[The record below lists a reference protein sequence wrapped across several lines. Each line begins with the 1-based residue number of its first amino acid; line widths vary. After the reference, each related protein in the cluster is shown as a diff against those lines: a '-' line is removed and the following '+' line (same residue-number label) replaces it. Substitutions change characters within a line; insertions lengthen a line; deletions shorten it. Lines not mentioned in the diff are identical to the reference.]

1 MCVAGKY
8 SSPLSQ
14 KPSNRNQDQQ
24 QYIISNN
31 RETFNTNN
39 NGDSKCSNGIHST
52 SNLNN
57 KSDFNCVTNKIY
69 HHHIN
74 GNSLCNNNQNSI
86 AKSVIL
92 GYDKNTLDY
101 KNNKN
106 MILNRH
112 KNKADINGNNTLT
125 NNNYNQSNAYASQQI
140 YEKHLNSINH
150 LKSGLHAKHFII
162 ANEIE
167 HFDTKKNVKFQL
179 AKPQNG
185 VDSVEHLNNIGN
197 GNVTKDKAP
206 NVLEIIP
213 TNVNIHKVNGHLNG
227 FYMSG
232 HNNMKNGTEP
242 TAAQNLKSA
251 ESHSKP
257 HEKTRNGFVRNCSHN
272 GRSNECSTIK
282 INYVSRQIRG
292 GYVNTN
298 AQATNE
304 NHSQDNSLHEKPK
317 RATNTPSVPNI
328 VINGTSTDLCDIRP
342 DGTDDEEESSTG
354 KLWPNLFPI
363 ALFMFRNS
371 SDFEIAF
378 MFYSFYF
385 HHDNK
390 TLFLFQLAE
399 GKSLKSFRK
408 STSRKFRFLNLH
420 NRFFFPLQTS
430 RTKTKSFCFS

>member
-1 MCVAGKY
+1 MFCCFLAFVASQQTTKKTPNVAALTPIVCVAGKN
-8 SSPLSQ
+8 SPSLSQ

-39 NGDSKCSNGIHST
+39 HGDSKGSNGIHST

-167 HFDTKKNVKFQL
+167 NFDTKKFHQT
-179 AKPQNG
+179 KPQNG
-185 VDSVEHLNNIGN
+185 CEPQEPLNNIGN

-232 HNNMKNGTEP
+232 HNNMKNGLE
-242 TAAQNLKSA
+242 TAKSA
-251 ESHSKP
+251 ESNSKG
-257 HEKTRNGFVRNCSHN
+257 RNGFVRNCSHN

-282 INYVSRQIRG
+282 INYVSRQTRG
-292 GYVNTN
+292 GYVNTNAN

-304 NHSQDNSLHEKPK
+304 NHSQDVSLHEKPK

-328 VINGTSTDLCDIRP
+328 VINGNSTDLCDIRLN
-342 DGTDDEEESSTG
+342 GTDDEEESSEG
-354 KLWPNLFPI
+354 KPWPNLFICP
-363 ALFMFRNS
+363 
-371 SDFEIAF
+371 
-378 MFYSFYF
+378 
-385 HHDNK
+385 
-390 TLFLFQLAE
+390 
-399 GKSLKSFRK
+399 
-408 STSRKFRFLNLH
+408 
-420 NRFFFPLQTS
+420 
-430 RTKTKSFCFS
+430 FCVSK

>member
-1 MCVAGKY
+1 LLQNKRQEIKKRCPLTPIVCVTGKN

-14 KPSNRNQDQQ
+14 KASNNRHQDQQ

-39 NGDSKCSNGIHST
+39 NGDSKSSNGTIHST

-92 GYDKNTLDY
+92 GFDKNTLDY

-112 KNKADINGNNTLT
+112 KNNGNNTLT
-125 NNNYNQSNAYASQQI
+125 NNNYNQSSAYASQQI
-140 YEKHLNSINH
+140 YEKHLNSVNH
-150 LKSGLHAKHFII
+150 LKSVKHFII
-162 ANEIE
+162 TNEIE
-167 HFDTKKNVKFQL
+167 NFDTKKNVKFQL
-179 AKPQNG
+179 VKPQNG
-185 VDSVEHLNNIGN
+185 VETQQEHHHHLHTNGN

-232 HNNMKNGTEP
+232 HNNMKNGTES
-242 TAAQNLKSA
+242 TVAAAPNLKSA
-251 ESHSKP
+251 ESHS
-257 HEKTRNGFVRNCSHN
+257 KTRNGFVRNCSHGNNTTN

-282 INYVSRQIRG
+282 INYVSRQTRG
-292 GYVNTN
+292 GYVNVNTN
-298 AQATNE
+298 AQATND
-304 NHSQDNSLHEKPK
+304 NHLQDVSLHEKPK

-328 VINGTSTDLCDIRP
+328 MINGNSTDLSDKRVN
-342 DGTDDEEESSTG
+342 GTDDEEESSSG
-354 KLWPNLFPI
+354 KL
-363 ALFMFRNS
+363 
-371 SDFEIAF
+371 
-378 MFYSFYF
+378 
-385 HHDNK
+385 
-390 TLFLFQLAE
+390 
-399 GKSLKSFRK
+399 
-408 STSRKFRFLNLH
+408 
-420 NRFFFPLQTS
+420 
-430 RTKTKSFCFS
+430 

>member
-1 MCVAGKY
+1 
-8 SSPLSQ
+8 
-14 KPSNRNQDQQ
+14 
-24 QYIISNN
+24 
-31 RETFNTNN
+31 
-39 NGDSKCSNGIHST
+39 
-52 SNLNN
+52 
-57 KSDFNCVTNKIY
+57 
-69 HHHIN
+69 
-74 GNSLCNNNQNSI
+74 
-86 AKSVIL
+86 VIL

-150 LKSGLHAKHFII
+150 LKSGLHAKNFII

-167 HFDTKKNVKFQL
+167 NFDTKKTVKFHH

-185 VDSVEHLNNIGN
+185 VETVEPLNNIGN

-227 FYMSG
+227 FYMNG
-232 HNNMKNGTEP
+232 HNNMKNGNTE
-242 TAAQNLKSA
+242 TTTTQNLKSA
-251 ESHSKP
+251 ESHLKP

-298 AQATNE
+298 AQATSE
-304 NHSQDNSLHEKPK
+304 NYSQDTSLHERPK

-328 VINGTSTDLCDIRP
+328 VINGNSTDLCDIRLNR
-342 DGTDDEEESSTG
+342 TDDEEESATG
-354 KLWPNLFPI
+354 KL
-363 ALFMFRNS
+363 
-371 SDFEIAF
+371 
-378 MFYSFYF
+378 
-385 HHDNK
+385 
-390 TLFLFQLAE
+390 LA
-399 GKSLKSFRK
+399 KP
-408 STSRKFRFLNLH
+408 
-420 NRFFFPLQTS
+420 FFT
-430 RTKTKSFCFS
+430 SFCPFYVSKIDF